1 DDGGCSYIRLRREG
15 LPGNVRAGR
24 YYEGA

>member
-1 DDGGCSYIRLRREG
+1 GGCSYIRLRREG
-15 LPGNVRAGR
+15 AGNVRAGG